1 MNVQAGTIVSGSE
14 SIRLEPKVMELL
26 KVLADASPG
35 MVARDDL
42 MAALWPDSVV
52 GDDALAR
59 CVLKLRRALGDEAR
73 EARFVETLPKRG
85 YRLLQPLRPIPESSG
100 RKMGWVIAALIAGLT
115 IFAVGIRS
123 VIEPDG
129 TASPTADPGDVVLL
143 ERAHDHYYQFTR
155 EGNEAAAELYRRL
168 LARQPDLAAARAG
181 MANVLAQRIIRWP
194 EDGPEVPSDQASVA
208 AALESDRL
216 STPWSRS
223 TIARAVEHAEA
234 AVAVDPNDPHH
245 HKALGLAL
253 SLSGELERARAQYA
267 KVLKLDPEMWEA
279 WINLGELDSIN
290 NDLDAAIDSFIR
302 AYEAMGKRY
311 ARDSQ
316 RIGRWQ
322 AELGTKIGDTFL
334 AAGRI
339 ELAEQWYRRVLEHT
353 PLHVDATLGLASV
366 RNQMG
371 DTKEAQSLCAN
382 LNLRVGPISRCGT
395 FLPNQ
400 DEGQVPN

>member
-1 MNVQAGTIVSGSE
+1 
-14 SIRLEPKVMELL
+14 MELL
-26 KVLADASPG
+26 KVLADVSPG
-35 MVARDDL
+35 VVAREDL

-85 YRLLQPLRPIPESSG
+85 YRLLEPLRPIPESSG
-100 RKMGWVIAALIAGLT
+100 RKKGWVVAAVIAVLT

-123 VIEPDG
+123 VTGPDD
-129 TASPTADPGDVVLL
+129 TASPAADPSDVVLL

-155 EGNEAAAELYRRL
+155 EGNEAAAALYRRL
-168 LARQPDLAAARAG
+168 LARQPNLAAARAG

-194 EDGPEVPSDQASVA
+194 EDGPEAPSDQASVA

-216 STPWSRS
+216 STAWSRS
-223 TIARAVEHAEA
+223 TIAHAVEHAEA
-234 AVAVDPNDPHH
+234 AVAVDPNGPHH
-245 HKALGLAL
+245 YKALGLAL
-253 SLSGELERARAQYA
+253 SLSGELDRARAQYA
-267 KVLKLDPEMWEA
+267 KALKLDPEMWEA
-279 WINLGELDSIN
+279 WINLGELDTIN
-290 NDLDAAIDSFIR
+290 NDLDAAIHNYMR

-311 ARDSQ
+311 ARDAQ

-322 AELGTKIGDTFL
+322 AELGATIGGTFL
-334 AAGRI
+334 DAGRI

-353 PLHVDATLGLASV
+353 PLHVDATVGLASV

-371 DTKEAQSLCAN
+371 DSQGAQSLCAN
-382 LNLRVGPISRCGT
+382 LNRRVGPISRCGA
-395 FLPNQ
+395 FLPDQ
-400 DEGQVPN
+400 YEDQVPNQLRETAVP